1 MPTRRIP
8 FVLVVLA
15 TGIPM
20 FMATLDN
27 LVITNALPVIHAEL
41 GASVE
46 ELQWFINAYT
56 LVFASLILLTVGL
69 GDRLGRRTIFIA
81 GIAIFTLASVFAAL
95 STDPTQLIIARAIQG
110 IGGAGIMP
118 LSLSLLSGAVES
130 RRRPLAIGIW
140 GGLAGLGVA
149 VGPLRRRRDRRGPEL
164 AVDLLDQRAR
174 RHPGDPVRALGAA
187 QRVRR
192 AGAARHPRRRPGRA
206 RRAGHRVR
214 HRPRQRRGLGLV
226 RGARVAGRRR
236 RAARRRSCGWESRT
250 ASPLLPL
257 RLFRDRSFSIANVV
271 GFGFSFGMFG
281 AVFILIQFLQVVQ
294 GASPLEAA
302 IQTTPWTLA
311 PMIIAPIAGIIMPR
325 VGTRLLIV
333 TGLTLQAAGLF
344 WLAATMSADVPYT
357 TMLPAFI
364 AAGIGMSLVFAP
376 SSTAV
381 LANLTPHD
389 TAKGS
394 GTNSTV
400 REIGVA
406 LGIAVLTAVFTGAGR
421 RADPDRLRRR
431 GDPRRRGRR
440 RGAARPRRSSSLF
453 LPAGRGRPA
462 ETGSIEVPERELV
475 DA

>member
-1 MPTRRIP
+1 M
-8 FVLVVLA
+8 
-15 TGIPM
+15 
-20 FMATLDN
+20 
-27 LVITNALPVIHAEL
+27 
-41 GASVE
+41 
-46 ELQWFINAYT
+46 
-56 LVFASLILLTVGL
+56 
-69 GDRLGRRTIFIA
+69 
-81 GIAIFTLASVFAAL
+81 
-95 STDPTQLIIARAIQG
+95 
-110 IGGAGIMP
+110 
-118 LSLSLLSGAVES
+118 
-130 RRRPLAIGIW
+130 
-140 GGLAGLGVA
+140 
-149 VGPLRRRRDRRGPEL
+149 
-164 AVDLLDQRAR
+164 
-174 RHPGDPVRALGAA
+174 
-187 QRVRR
+187 
-192 AGAARHPRRRPGRA
+192 
-206 RRAGHRVR
+206 
-214 HRPRQRRGLGLV
+214 
-226 RGARVAGRRR
+226 
-236 RAARRRSCGWESRT
+236 
-250 ASPLLPL
+250 
-257 RLFRDRSFSIANVV
+257 V

-333 TGLTLQAAGLF
+333 VGLTLQAAGLF

-406 LGIAVLTAVFTGAGR
+406 LGIAVLTAVFVGAGGELTPTLYVD
-421 RADPDRLRRR
+421 AAIPAVAV
-431 GDPRRRGRR
+431 G
-440 RGAARPRRSSSLF
+440 GAVLAATAIVSLF

-462 ETGSIEVPERELV
+462 ETGSIEQPEPRAASSRTPSRASSTEGR
-475 DA
+475 A